1 MSVVPSAKECIE
13 QALKASEWKI
23 QDAKRRLVEESESLL
38 RRAQS
43 QLANA
48 QRIQS
53 EGVGSLSESGFV
65 ESALRSV
72 KEAESELQSLLN
84 QEKAF
89 KHMLSHINGDN
100 A

>member
-23 QDAKRRLVEESESLL
+23 RDAKRRLVEESESLL

-89 KHMLSHINGDN
+89 KHLLSHINGDN